1 MSTPTLLPP
10 GFGQHHVPPPLRPRR
25 TGRRV
30 VVALVLAGF
39 AMLGAGTIVAGMI
52 GDASDTGYGAGGCVA
67 ALAPPAGQPGVGQWD
82 EQQRSN
88 AAAIVAAGQAVGAPA
103 RAQWIALATAMQ
115 ESTLNN
121 LPGGDRDSAG
131 LFQQRPSQG
140 WGDHGQVTDP
150 DYASRQFYAR
160 LLAIPGWD
168 SMPLAE
174 AAQVVQRSAFP
185 DAYTKWEQPAA
196 DLLGQLGGGANLACT
211 GANVAASDGA
221 ATAINWAGGQLGKPY
236 QWGATGPDRFDCS
249 GLTMRA
255 WQAAGVQLPR
265 VSRDQASAGQQIPRA
280 QAQPGDL
287 LFWSSNG
294 AVSGVHHVA
303 LYLGNGQIREA
314 PTTGIPVRD
323 RALGGAYDEREM
335 LPFAIRPGAPA

>member
-1 MSTPTLLPP
+1 
-10 GFGQHHVPPPLRPRR
+10 
-25 TGRRV
+25 V
-30 VVALVLAGF
+30 VVALVLVGF
-39 AMLGAGTIVAGMI
+39 VLLGAGSIVAGMI
-52 GDASDTGYGAGGCVA
+52 GDASTPGYGGGGCVA
-67 ALAPPAGQPGVGQWD
+67 ALAPPAGQPGVGRWD
-82 EQQRSN
+82 AQQRGN

-140 WGDHGQVTDP
+140 WGDHAQVTDP

-160 LLAIPGWD
+160 LLALPGWD

-174 AAQVVQRSAFP
+174 AAQAVQRSAFP

-196 DLLGQLGGGANLACT
+196 DLLAQLGGGSGLACT
-211 GANVAASDGA
+211 GANLAASGA
-221 ATAINWAGGQLGKPY
+221 AAVAINWAGGQLGKPY

-265 VSRDQASAGQQIPRA
+265 VSRDQASAGQQIPRD

-287 LFWSSNG
+287 LFWSSTG
-294 AVSGVHHVA
+294 TVAGVHHVA

-314 PTTGIPVRD
+314 ATGIPLRD
-323 RALGGAYDEREM
+323 RALGGAYDAREL